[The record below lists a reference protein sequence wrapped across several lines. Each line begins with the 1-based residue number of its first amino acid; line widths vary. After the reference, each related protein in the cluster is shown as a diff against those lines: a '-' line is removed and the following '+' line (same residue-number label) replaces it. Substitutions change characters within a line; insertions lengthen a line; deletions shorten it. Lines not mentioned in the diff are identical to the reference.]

1 MDIFEICKKDHLWFY
16 SDIIKSNGINR
27 IDKFNKS
34 LRLKIRGSLGEN
46 MLPKLIIHNSISL
59 DGSTTGFEANL
70 EIHYKILSS
79 YQPDAMIVGSNTA
92 KTGTQFFCDKI
103 PPEEALD
110 FQKPEIQPDD
120 PRAYWLIADSKGI
133 LEGLLHVF
141 RRSEYSKDVI
151 VLVSEKTP
159 EGYINYLKERNYDF
173 ILTGVDRVN
182 VRQALEIANE
192 RYGFELV
199 VSDSGGM
206 LNSIL
211 LEQGLAEEI
220 SLILSPEITGRN
232 GTNLFRNLEKSGVR
246 LELLKDE
253 VVEKKYVHLV
263 YKVLRD

>member
-1 MDIFEICKKDHLWFY
+1 
-16 SDIIKSNGINR
+16 
-27 IDKFNKS
+27 
-34 LRLKIRGSLGEN
+34 
-46 MLPKLIIHNSISL
+46 
-59 DGSTTGFEANL
+59 
-70 EIHYKILSS
+70 
-79 YQPDAMIVGSNTA
+79 
-92 KTGTQFFCDKI
+92 
-103 PPEEALD
+103 
-110 FQKPEIQPDD
+110 
-120 PRAYWLIADSKGI
+120 
-133 LEGLLHVF
+133 LHVF

-182 VRQALEIANE
+182 VRQALEIASE

-232 GTNLFRNLEKSGVR
+232 GTNLFRNLEKSGIR

-253 VVEKKYVHLV
+253 VVEKKYVHLI
-263 YKVLRD
+263 YKVLKD